1 VKLLKIIRNSAL
13 HLANVIEDVLEMS
26 RIENGK
32 FSINEELFNL
42 REAID
47 TVCKIMEF
55 QLS

>member
-1 VKLLKIIRNSAL
+1 
-13 HLANVIEDVLEMS
+13 LANVIEDVLEMS